1 MKKVLILPLLVF
13 CLMSCGSEKK
23 EEKAINYPKK
33 TSLKQTDPKLK
44 ESINRGE
51 LVYNDLCIT
60 CHMANGKGAPKAFPP
75 LANSDYLR
83 DNQVASIKGIKN
95 GMSGEII
102 VNGETYNSVMAP
114 LGLSDDEVADV
125 MNYINNSWG
134 NNYGKMITSQEVTKV
149 IKK

>member
-1 MKKVLILPLLVF
+1 MKKVLFALLLVF
-13 CLMSCGSEKK
+13 CLSSCGSDKK
-23 EEKAINYPKK
+23 EEKAVRYPEK
-33 TSLKQTDPKLK
+33 TSLKQTAPELK

-75 LANSDYLR
+75 LAGSDYLKE
-83 DNQVASIKGIKN
+83 NQVASIKGIKN

-114 LGLSDDEVADV
+114 SGLSDEEIADV